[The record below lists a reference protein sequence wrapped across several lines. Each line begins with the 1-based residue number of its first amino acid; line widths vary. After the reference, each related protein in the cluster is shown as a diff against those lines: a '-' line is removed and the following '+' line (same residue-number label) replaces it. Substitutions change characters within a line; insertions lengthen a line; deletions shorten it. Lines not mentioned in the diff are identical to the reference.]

1 MLLFNFQCVIFQ
13 KLQRFMKTGG
23 IFLMVNNNNLNLT
36 KKKEVDAKFS
46 NKDLEAHSFQVK
58 EENMGF
64 KELYEQSLNQ
74 IQYGN
79 IAQGKVVQI
88 TNDMV
93 MVDVGWKTEGFI
105 PASELK
111 DTQGNINVSV
121 GDEIE
126 VFIDKRDADGNLI
139 LSKNKATKLKVWD
152 EIKSACENN
161 TPVKGKVVEKVKGG
175 LSVDI
180 GIIAFL
186 PGSQVDVRPVKDL
199 DQFVGQTMDFKVL
212 KYDRKRNNVVLSRR
226 SIVALERE
234 TEKKDILE
242 SIQEGSIVQ
251 GVIKNITDYGIFI
264 DLGGIDGLL
273 HVTDISWGRITKPSD
288 HFRKGDKITV
298 KVLSFD
304 REKERVS
311 LGFKQLTENPW
322 EHIMEKYPVG
332 SIAEGK
338 VVNLT
343 DYGVFVE
350 LETGVEGLVHISEM
364 YWTREIKHPSKVL
377 KAGDEIK
384 VVVLDVNTEAKRISL
399 SLKQTSPNPWEKLK
413 EKYPEG
419 TIVKGVV
426 RNITNFGVFVG
437 IEEGIDGLI
446 HVSDISWKHRVS
458 HPSEYFKKGQE
469 VEAVVE
475 KVDVE
480 NEKFSLSVKKMEKNP
495 WEALS
500 QKYAPGSVVNGKI
513 TNFTDFG
520 IFVEIEEGIEG
531 LVHISEISQ
540 KRVKTSS
547 ELYAMGDT
555 VSAVIKSIDPKSKK
569 IRLSIKDAEAPAP
582 SSSNHYLNNKENLG
596 SNLAQALAE
605 VKINQSK
612 GD

>member
-1 MLLFNFQCVIFQ
+1 
-13 KLQRFMKTGG
+13 
-23 IFLMVNNNNLNLT
+23 MVNNNNTNLT
-36 KKKEVDAKFS
+36 QEKEVNAKFS
-46 NKDLEAHSFQVK
+46 DKDSAKHSSQVK
-58 EENMGF
+58 EDSMGF
-64 KELYEQSLNQ
+64 KELYEQSLSQ
-74 IQYGN
+74 LQYGD
-79 IAQGKVVQI
+79 IACGKVVQI
-88 TNDMV
+88 ANEMV

-105 PASELK
+105 PAAEVK
-111 DTQGNINVSV
+111 DAQGNINISV

-126 VFIDKRDADGNLI
+126 VFIDKRDSDGNLI
-139 LSKNKATKLKVWD
+139 LSKNKAAKLKVWD
-152 EIKSACENN
+152 EIKNACENN
-161 TPVKGKVVEKVKGG
+161 IPVKGKVVEKVKGG

-199 DQFVGQTMDFKVL
+199 DKFVGQEMDFKVL
-212 KYDRKRNNVVLSRR
+212 KYDRKRSNVVLSRR
-226 SIVALERE
+226 SIVASERE
-234 TEKKDILE
+234 TEKKDILNT
-242 SIQEGSIVQ
+242 IQEGSVVEGI
-251 GVIKNITDYGIFI
+251 IKNITDYGIFI

-273 HVTDISWGRITKPSD
+273 HVTDISWGRIAKPSD
-288 HFRKGDKITV
+288 NFHKGDKLTV
-298 KVLSFD
+298 RVLTFD

-311 LGFKQLTENPW
+311 LGLKQLADNPW
-322 EHIMEKYPVG
+322 EHITDRYPVG
-332 SIAEGK
+332 SITEGK

-377 KAGDEIK
+377 NIGDTVK
-384 VVVLDVNTEAKRISL
+384 VVVLDVNPEAKRISL
-399 SLKQTSPNPWEKLK
+399 SLKQTAPNPWEKLK

-419 TIVKGVV
+419 TVVKGVV
-426 RNITNFGVFVG
+426 RNITNFGVFIG
-437 IEEGIDGLI
+437 IEEGIDGLV
-446 HVSDISWKHRVS
+446 HVSDISWKHRVA

-495 WEALS
+495 WDELS
-500 QKYAPGSVVNGKI
+500 QKYAPGSVVTGKV

-520 IFVEIEEGIEG
+520 IFLEIEEGIEG

-540 KRVKTSS
+540 KRVKSSS
-547 ELYAMGDT
+547 ELYKVGDE
-555 VSAVIKSIDPKSKK
+555 VSAVVKSIDPKTKK
-569 IRLSIKDAEAPAP
+569 IRLSIKEMEAPAP
-582 SSSNHYLNNKENLG
+582 PASSSSSPNQYINNKENLG

-605 VKINQSK
+605 VKINNQSK

>member
-1 MLLFNFQCVIFQ
+1 
-13 KLQRFMKTGG
+13 
-23 IFLMVNNNNLNLT
+23 MVNNNNTNLT
-36 KKKEVDAKFS
+36 QEKEVDAKFS
-46 NKDLEAHSFQVK
+46 DKDSAKHSSQVK

-74 IQYGN
+74 LQYGD
-79 IAQGKVVQI
+79 IARGKVVQI
-88 TNDMV
+88 ANEMV

-105 PASELK
+105 PAAEVK
-111 DTQGNINVSV
+111 DAEGNINVSV

-126 VFIDKRDADGNLI
+126 VFIDKRDSDGNLI
-139 LSKNKATKLKVWD
+139 LSKNKAAKLKVWD
-152 EIKSACENN
+152 EIKNACENN
-161 TPVKGKVVEKVKGG
+161 IPVKGKVVEKVKGG

-199 DQFVGQTMDFKVL
+199 DKFVGETLDFKVL
-212 KYDRKRNNVVLSRR
+212 KYDRKRSNVVLSRR
-226 SIVALERE
+226 SIVASERE
-234 TEKKDILE
+234 TEKKDILNT
-242 SIQEGSIVQ
+242 IQEGSVVEGI
-251 GVIKNITDYGIFI
+251 IKNITDYGIFI

-273 HVTDISWGRITKPSD
+273 HVTDISWGRIAKPSD
-288 HFRKGDKITV
+288 NFHRGDKLTV
-298 KVLSFD
+298 RVLTFD

-311 LGFKQLTENPW
+311 LGLKQLADNPW
-322 EHIMEKYPVG
+322 EHISDRYPVG
-332 SIAEGK
+332 SITEGK

-377 KAGDEIK
+377 NVGDTVK
-384 VVVLDVNTEAKRISL
+384 VVVLDVNPEAKRISL
-399 SLKQTSPNPWEKLK
+399 SIKQTAPNPWEKLK

-419 TIVKGVV
+419 TVVKGVV
-426 RNITNFGVFVG
+426 RNIANFGVFIG
-437 IEEGIDGLI
+437 IEEGIDGLV
-446 HVSDISWKHRVS
+446 HVSDISWKHRVA

-480 NEKFSLSVKKMEKNP
+480 NEKFSLSVKKLEKNP
-495 WEALS
+495 WDELS
-500 QKYAPGSVVNGKI
+500 QKYAPGSVVTGKV

-540 KRVKTSS
+540 KRVKSSS
-547 ELYAMGDT
+547 ELYKVGDE
-555 VSAVIKSIDPKSKK
+555 VSAVVKSIDPKTKK
-569 IRLSIKDAEAPAP
+569 IRLSIKEMEAPAP
-582 SSSNHYLNNKENLG
+582 PAASSPNQYINNKENLG
-596 SNLAQALAE
+596 SSLAQALAE
-605 VKINQSK
+605 VKINNQSK

>member
-1 MLLFNFQCVIFQ
+1 
-13 KLQRFMKTGG
+13 
-23 IFLMVNNNNLNLT
+23 MVNNNNLNLT

-46 NKDLEAHSFQVK
+46 DKDLEAHSFQVK

-377 KAGDEIK
+377 KVGDEIK